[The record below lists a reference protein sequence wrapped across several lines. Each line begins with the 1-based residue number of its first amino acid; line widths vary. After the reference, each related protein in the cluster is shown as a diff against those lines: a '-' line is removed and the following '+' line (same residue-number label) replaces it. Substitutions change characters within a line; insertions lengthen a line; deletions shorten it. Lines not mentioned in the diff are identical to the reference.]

1 MNDDNSALLT
11 DLYQLTMLQGY
22 FHERMYAPAT
32 FELFVRKLP
41 QQRNFLVAAGLEQLL
56 DFLETF
62 RFNDDECD
70 WLASCGRFDGEFI
83 NYLKT
88 LRFTGE
94 VDAMPEGTLFFPDE
108 PILRVTAPLPEAQII
123 ETRAI
128 NLLQFQSMIA
138 SKAVRSVLAAP
149 DRLLVDFGLRRAHG
163 AEAGLLAARA
173 AYIAG
178 FGGSSNVLASR
189 TFGIPMSGT
198 MAHSFIMAH
207 DDESVAF
214 EHFARSQPDNVVLLV
229 DTYDTEKGTGE
240 VVRLASR
247 FEEEGIAIE
256 AVRLDSGDLGALAFR
271 VREILDAGGLQ
282 STRIFASGDL
292 EEYVLAD
299 LVREGAPIDGYGI
312 GTRMITSADHP
323 YLNCAYKLEEYAGVP
338 RRKYSKGK
346 TTWPGRK
353 QVYRRR
359 NVDGVMLH
367 DILTLEQGRQE
378 GEALL
383 QPVMRNGRRT
393 EPAES
398 LDQIRTRL
406 KMQLQGLPPAYR
418 KLEQAKSPYRV
429 TISDALQRLATDM
442 AADCRQVSGI

>member
-1 MNDDNSALLT
+1 MNGNSALLT

-41 QQRNFLVAAGLEQLL
+41 PHRNFLVAAGLEQLL
-56 DFLETF
+56 DFLEGF
-62 RFNDDECD
+62 CFSDDECD
-70 WLASCGRFDGEFI
+70 WLASCGRFDSEFI
-83 NYLKT
+83 NYLRS

-94 VDAMPEGTLFFPDE
+94 IDAMPEGTLFFPDE

-123 ETRAI
+123 ETRVI

-138 SKAVRSVLAAP
+138 SKAVRSMLAAP

-178 FGGSSNVLASR
+178 FGGSSNVLACR
-189 TFGIPMSGT
+189 AFGIPMSGT
-198 MAHSFIMAH
+198 MAHSFVMAH
-207 DDESVAF
+207 DDEGMAF
-214 EHFARSQPDNVVLLV
+214 EHFARSQPDNIVLLV
-229 DTYDTEKGTGE
+229 DTYDTEKGASE
-240 VVRLASR
+240 VVRLAPKL
-247 FEEEGIAIE
+247 EMEGIAIE

-292 EEYVLAD
+292 DEYVLAN
-299 LVREGAPIDGYGI
+299 LVKDGAPIDGFGI

-323 YLNCAYKLEEYAGVP
+323 YLNCAYKLEEYAGIP
-338 RRKYSKGK
+338 RRKYSDGK
-346 TTWPGRK
+346 ATWPGRK

-359 NVDGVMLH
+359 GADSRMLH
-367 DILTLEQGRQE
+367 DILTLEQDRQK

-383 QPVMRNGRRT
+383 IPVMRNGQRT

-398 LDQIRTRL
+398 LEQIRTRL
-406 KMQLQGLPPAYR
+406 KMQLQWLPPEYC
-418 KLEQAKSPYRV
+418 KLKQAKTPYRV
-429 TISDALQRLATDM
+429 AISEVLQNLATTM
-442 AADCRQVSGI
+442 KEAHYHNEA